1 MNVAAPIIAILNHS
15 EIDTE
20 VSDVSMETAEFN
32 DCREMLGDDGDA
44 NDMLAMTQEEAR
56 FFCKDGQKF
65 INLFIQS
72 ISELCWMS
80 QLYPRIKEQEESSRV
95 TQKYRFIQS
104 PVGKIMGK
112 LAILKIML
120 FDKPLNKQK
129 ATSRVV
135 NIFKQ

>member
-56 FFCKDGQKF
+56 FFCKDG
-65 INLFIQS
+65 
-72 ISELCWMS
+72 
-80 QLYPRIKEQEESSRV
+80 
-95 TQKYRFIQS
+95 
-104 PVGKIMGK
+104 
-112 LAILKIML
+112 
-120 FDKPLNKQK
+120 
-129 ATSRVV
+129 
-135 NIFKQ
+135 